1 MTLPTRQL
9 ALDLLQPL
17 APTLDNF
24 VAGRNAEALAAL
36 RAVVGGAGERF
47 VTLWGAAGSGR
58 THLAQA
64 VAAAGPSRTM
74 DAASAPAEFDPA
86 VRVYVADDVD
96 RYDAARQQRLFVLQ
110 NEVRAAGASLVA
122 TCSAPPAQLALRDDV
137 RTRLGWGL
145 VYQLHALS
153 DDEKEAALR
162 AHATS
167 RGLTLAPE
175 VLSYLLTHLP
185 RDMRTLVATLDALD
199 ALALAA
205 KRPITVPL
213 IREWL
218 QGGLWD
224 RPTD

>member
-1 MTLPTRQL
+1 MTLPPRQL

-24 VAGRNAEALAAL
+24 IAGRNAEALAAL
-36 RAVVGGAGERF
+36 RAVLAGGGERF
-47 VTLWGAAGSGR
+47 ITLWGGIGSGR
-58 THLAQA
+58 THLARA
-64 VAAAGPSRTM
+64 VAAAGASRAMGAET
-74 DAASAPAEFDPA
+74 APAEFDPA

-96 RYDAARQQRLFVLQ
+96 RYDGARQQQLFILQ
-110 NEVRAAGASLVA
+110 NEVRAAGATLVA

-145 VYQLHALS
+145 VYQLHALT
-153 DDEKEAALR
+153 DAEKEGALR
-162 AHATS
+162 AHADS
-167 RGLTLAPE
+167 RGIALAPE
-175 VLSYLLTHLP
+175 VLAYLLTHLP
-185 RDMRTLVATLDALD
+185 RDMRTQVAALDALD

-205 KRPITVPL
+205 KRPITLPL

-224 RPTD
+224 RAE